1 MPLLVGL
8 STRGVDGVSRLD
20 GAIERC
26 HFGKRNGV
34 RKTTTRLLVECK
46 SLRTISTERRTTMLS
61 QSVVLVDKP
70 TFLRRLEAGTR
81 RSSRVRRWHA
91 ATRDVEQNYP
101 PSLERLIC
109 SFRAVGALYDSVLLE
124 PELLSKQ
131 VPDPLL
137 RYKQLLFLAKKLPP
151 FPAVSQICN

>member
-1 MPLLVGL
+1 
-8 STRGVDGVSRLD
+8 
-20 GAIERC
+20 
-26 HFGKRNGV
+26 
-34 RKTTTRLLVECK
+34 
-46 SLRTISTERRTTMLS
+46 MLS
-61 QSVVLVDKP
+61 QSAVLVDKP